1 VLPRST
7 VPGVVWPALPDAPT
21 AGLLAL
27 LWQLDQTQWWPA
39 ARLAEAQARQLRL
52 VVEHARATVPH
63 YRDTIADPSR
73 IPVVTRDQLIAAGP
87 RLRSQGYPGPHGP
100 VEEILTSRTTGEPVR
115 LHSTGVTRSFWSAIT
130 LRDHA
135 WHRRDLGAR
144 LAAIRYVGGGE
155 AAPPDG
161 LRRAGWGP
169 ATDRLAPDAP
179 LSLLSIAST
188 TEQQVDWLLR
198 EDPAYLLT
206 YPSALDAILRRL
218 ADRGARLPSLR
229 QVRTIGEALP
239 AELRARCAAQLGAPV
254 VDVYSAQEVGYIALQ
269 CPDGDGYHVMAERL
283 VVEVLDDDGAP
294 CRPGAI
300 GRVVVSD
307 LHNFA
312 TPILRYQLGDLA
324 EVGAPCRC
332 GRGLPVL
339 TRIVGRRRNML
350 TYPDGRTTWPLF
362 AIPCRQA
369 ARYRELQLVQETVDT
384 LRARVVPD
392 GPLDHAALIAALH
405 GCLGHR
411 FRIEIEEVE
420 ALSRSPAGKLEEFVS
435 RVIIGG

>member
-1 VLPRST
+1 
-7 VPGVVWPALPDAPT
+7 
-21 AGLLAL
+21 
-27 LWQLDQTQWWPA
+27 
-39 ARLAEAQARQLRL
+39 
-52 VVEHARATVPH
+52 VPH
-63 YRDTIADPSR
+63 YQATIADPSR
-73 IPVVTRDQLIAAGP
+73 IPIVTRDQLIAAGP
-87 RLRSQGYPGPHGP
+87 RLSSQRYPAPHGP
-100 VEEILTSRTTGEPVR
+100 VEEIMTSRTTGAPVR
-115 LHSTGVTRSFWSAIT
+115 LHTTGVTRALWRAIT

-135 WHRRDLGAR
+135 WHRRDLTAR
-144 LAAIRYVGGGE
+144 LAAIRYVGDGQ

-169 ATDRLAPDAP
+169 ATDPLAPDAP

-188 TEQQVDWLLR
+188 TAQQVDWLLR

-206 YPSALDAILRRL
+206 YPSALDAILRDL
-218 ADRGARLPSLR
+218 AGRGARLPSLR
-229 QVRTIGEALP
+229 EVRTISEALP
-239 AELRARCAAQLGAPV
+239 AETRARCRDQLGVLV
-254 VDVYSAQEVGYIALQ
+254 VDTYSAQEVGYIALQ
-269 CPDGDGYHVMAERL
+269 CPEGDGYHVMAERL
-283 VVEVLDDDGAP
+283 LVEVLDDDGAP

-339 TRIVGRRRNML
+339 NRIVGRRRNML
-350 TYPDGRTTWPLF
+350 TYPDGRTAWPLF

-392 GPLDHAALIAALH
+392 GPLDRAALIAALRR
-405 GCLGHR
+405 CLDHP
-411 FRIEIEEVE
+411 FEVEVEEVE

-435 RVIIGG
+435 RVIST